1 MYTVSKE
8 DKLFNLWLLLL
19 KTRRVLYR
27 AREKEL
33 IPYDITPE
41 QGEIL
46 YINRAK
52 KGNVNQTE
60 IARLMARE
68 PHTISGII
76 QRMEKKGL
84 VKKYEDSQLKNIKK
98 IGVTKKGQRVL
109 EKVDLRVTIKN
120 IMSTLTDKESSQL
133 WSLLEKLLNAG
144 INELDKYY
152 VSPYTRL
159 SEESHE

>member
-1 MYTVSKE
+1 MYTISLE

-33 IPYDITPE
+33 IQYGITPE

-46 YINRAK
+46 FINRAK

-60 IARLMARE
+60 IAHLMARE

-84 VKKYEDSQLKNIKK
+84 VKKYEDSKLKNVKK
-98 IGVTKKGQRVL
+98 FDVTKKGRQVL
-109 EKVDLRVTIKN
+109 SKVDSRVTITN
-120 IMSTLTDKESSQL
+120 IMSTLTEKEYSQL
-133 WSLLEKLLNAG
+133 WSILEKLLNAG
-144 INELDKYY
+144 IKELDKYY

-159 SEESHE
+159 SE

>member
-1 MYTVSKE
+1 MHTVSSE

-52 KGNVNQTE
+52 KGNVSQTE

-76 QRMEKKGL
+76 QRMEKRGL
-84 VKKYEDSQLKNIKK
+84 VEKYKDSKLTNVKK
-98 IGVTKKGQRVL
+98 IDVTKKGRQVLSRVD
-109 EKVDLRVTIKN
+109 ERVTIN
-120 IMSTLTDKESSQL
+120 NTMSTLTEKECSQL
-133 WSLLEKLLNAG
+133 GSLLEKLLSAG
-144 INELDKYY
+144 IKELDKYY
-152 VSPYTRL
+152 VSPYTPIGGERL
-159 SEESHE
+159 K